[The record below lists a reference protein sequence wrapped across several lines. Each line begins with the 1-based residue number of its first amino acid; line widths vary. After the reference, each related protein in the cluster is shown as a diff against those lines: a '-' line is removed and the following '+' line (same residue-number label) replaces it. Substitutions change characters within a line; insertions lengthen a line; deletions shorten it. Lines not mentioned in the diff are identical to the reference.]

1 MVVCGKRK
9 RGNSVEW
16 NSEYN
21 QPEKIVWCV
30 PYVPFCACIRA
41 FNAYFSLIRWVQ
53 ENSSFCLLISFIRL
67 YDVTWVSVC
76 ASGCLTFHTQNN
88 ALSLFCFF
96 FAFLLVSYVSFG
108 YSVTITF
115 DISWWY
121 CSSLNDRSL
130 FRIIF
135 LILDPVHSLWFYCY
149 LNC

>member
-1 MVVCGKRK
+1 MVFCGKRK
-9 RGNSVEW
+9 RGNSAEW

-53 ENSSFCLLISFIRL
+53 ENSSFCLLISFICL
-67 YDVTWVSVC
+67 YDVTWASVC

-88 ALSLFCFF
+88 AFSLSLFF
-96 FAFLLVSYVSFG
+96 FAFLSVSYVSFG

-135 LILDPVHSLWFYCY
+135 LTLDPVHSLWFYCY
-149 LNC
+149 LKC